1 MAFECGQ
8 ALSLGVSGC
17 KQMARLGHHRI
28 GCDVEQFV
36 QLVSWARST
45 KAGHAHKA
53 AVDNPDLHDFR
64 LEAIRFELTEGIAS

>member
-53 AVDNPDLHDFR
+53 AVDAKVSIPALAHGSLDGL
-64 LEAIRFELTEGIAS
+64 